1 MGRLEML
8 CPAEWD
14 GSDELRRRT
23 HHIGQCRAI
32 ALSQGLHITQFG
44 QFWSGVG
51 LFLVFHNVF

>member
-1 MGRLEML
+1 MLKSGRLCASHCVISL
-8 CPAEWD
+8 
-14 GSDELRRRT
+14 
-23 HHIGQCRAI
+23 HICII